1 MVSKR
6 IEIDNRISYWRATKN
21 PLSADIGV
29 IEGDNYAWIFDVG
42 CSEEAVKCISSITTP
57 KNLILS
63 HFHPDH
69 TSNLSKLDFE
79 MLYQGAHTLRYTHMG
94 EVVNGH
100 LWLTDGVK
108 LHLFELPCSHA
119 KGSIGLEIDDKYA
132 FLGDAAYC
140 MMKAGQQVYNA
151 NLLSEEIKVLRNL
164 QAEYFLLSH
173 DKRFVR
179 KKEVVLKQLEGIY
192 AKRNAQSAYIF
203 VGNSRTHKK
212 DTLT

>member
-1 MVSKR
+1 MPER
-6 IEIDNRISYWRATKN
+6 IEIDNRISYWRATEN

-29 IEGDNYAWIFDVG
+29 IEGDECTWIFDVG
-42 CSEEAVKCISSITTP
+42 CSEEAAECIGSISTP
-57 KNLILS
+57 KKIILS

-69 TSNLSKLDFE
+69 TANLNKVDFD
-79 MLYQGAHTLRYTHMG
+79 MLYQGAHTLRYTQMG
-94 EVVNGH
+94 EVVSGH
-100 LWLTDGVK
+100 LWLEDGVK

-140 MMKAGQQVYNA
+140 MMKAGKQAYNA
-151 NLLSEEIKVLRNL
+151 NLLAEEIKVLRNL

-179 KKEVVLKQLEGIY
+179 RKEVVLAQLEGIY
-192 AKRNAQSAYIF
+192 AKRDAQSAYIY
-203 VGNSRTHKK
+203 G
-212 DTLT
+212 